1 MLSDYAAM
9 TFAAMIIA
17 VASFGMTALA
27 VRFMQWLLEIG
38 QLTQRVPMKRA
49 ENFAVD
55 KATTLTLAVNWPATK

>member
-9 TFAAMIIA
+9 TLAAMIIA

-27 VRFMQWLLEIG
+27 VQFMQWLLEIG
-38 QLTQRVPMKRA
+38 QFMRRVPMKRA

-55 KATTLTLAVNWPATK
+55 QATTLTLARELAGD